1 MLKNEVYDVLKTLA
15 LLVLPALAAFVG
27 TVGVAIN
34 FQYTDIAVI
43 IINASA
49 VFLGS
54 VLKISTTKYNA
65 Q

>member
-1 MLKNEVYDVLKTLA
+1 MLKNEVYDVLKTMA

-27 TVGVAIN
+27 TVGVAVN

>member
-1 MLKNEVYDVLKTLA
+1 MLKNEVYDILKTMA

-27 TVGVAIN
+27 TVGVAVN

>member
-1 MLKNEVYDVLKTLA
+1 MLKNEVYDILKTMA